1 MALRAGTRLGP
12 YEIVAPIGAGGMG
25 EVYRARDTRL
35 DRSVAIKVLASKVV
49 DDPDR
54 RQRFEREA
62 RTIASLNH
70 PNICTLYDIG
80 DHEGQPF
87 IVMEVITGET
97 LQRRLVKRPF
107 RINEILEL
115 GIQLADALDAAH
127 TKGITHRD
135 IKPANIFVTDR
146 GQAKILDFGLAKLT
160 PQRDRGEAGATIST
174 QGEQLTDPGAA
185 LGTVLYMSPE
195 QARGE
200 ELDSRTDLFALGAV
214 LYEMVTGHP
223 AFPGRTTAVVF
234 DAILNREP
242 LQSAYAPPKLEEI
255 IRNALEKDRD
265 LRYQNAADLRADLKR
280 AKRDTDSSRS
290 AEPAAR
296 GSATMSPSAVDT
308 MTTAFPPASQP
319 SAGSF
324 PGSDRSAAASSGRG
338 AMSGWDRPPSTPTG
352 WRPALYVTFGV
363 LATALVA
370 LVLLRGPW
378 FADQVG
384 SDETSGVVGPP
395 GRPRTIPMARRGR
408 LLALSDALLQSQV
421 ALATTSLAA
430 RDCLG
435 AIAYAETVLASAPDH
450 AEALRVHTE
459 ARAALDQAETA
470 LSEAQAL
477 LDAGQREQ
485 AAQAVAAALTI
496 DPSHALGV
504 QLAGQ
509 LNSQFRSEAEDARVD
524 MNQSRAAAQAAGADT
539 EDEFTQGERL
549 SREAQAQLEQEQF
562 MLATQRFL
570 EARDVFG
577 RARRAAERPDAP
589 AGSAAVGTTAE
600 AEARPLAVDQRG
612 AAPDVPPER
621 AATAPAGGAEPV
633 VPELA
638 VADAGLAPQAAAAP
652 AALEPRV
659 DDPAIREPAPPTPA
673 PSAPAPV
680 DEASAIRN
688 VIATYEQAIE
698 GKDLELYRSVK
709 PNLSAEE
716 ASQLQTSFAFVE
728 SQQIDI
734 EIISMDIRA
743 RQAFLRIAR
752 QDTIVADGRERISQ
766 SEQLITLSKTA
777 GGWVIVESR

>member
-35 DRSVAIKVLASKVV
+35 DRTVAIKVLASKVV

-70 PNICTLYDIG
+70 PNICTLFDIG

-160 PQRDRGEAGATIST
+160 PQRGPGEAGATIST
-174 QGEQLTDPGAA
+174 QNGQLTDPGAA
-185 LGTVLYMSPE
+185 IGTVLYMSPE
-195 QARGE
+195 QACGE
-200 ELDSRTDLFALGAV
+200 ELDSRTDLFSLGAV
-214 LYEMVTGHP
+214 LYEMVTCQP
-223 AFPGRTTAVVF
+223 AFPGRTTAVIF

-242 LQSAYAPPKLEEI
+242 VSPAYVPPKLEEI

-290 AEPAAR
+290 GAPAAR
-296 GSATMSPSAVDT
+296 SSATTPPSAGGT
-308 MTTAFPPASQP
+308 MTTAVPPASQP
-319 SAGSF
+319 SAGIF

-338 AMSGWDRPPSTPTG
+338 AMSEWDRPPSTPTM
-352 WRPALYVTFGV
+352 WRPAFYVTFGLLV
-363 LATALVA
+363 TALA

-384 SDETSGVVGPP
+384 SEPSEEVGPP
-395 GRPRTIPMARRGR
+395 NRPRMIPMARRGR
-408 LLALSDALLQSQV
+408 FLALSDALLQSQV

-430 RDCLG
+430 RDYQG
-435 AIAYAETVLASAPDH
+435 AIAYAETVLASAPGH
-450 AEALRVHTE
+450 AEALRVHAE

-504 QLAGQ
+504 ELAGQ
-509 LNSQFRSEAEDARVD
+509 LNSQFRSEAEGARVD
-524 MNQSRAAAQAAGADT
+524 MNQS
-539 EDEFTQGERL
+539 
-549 SREAQAQLEQEQF
+549 
-562 MLATQRFL
+562 
-570 EARDVFG
+570 
-577 RARRAAERPDAP
+577 
-589 AGSAAVGTTAE
+589 
-600 AEARPLAVDQRG
+600 
-612 AAPDVPPER
+612 
-621 AATAPAGGAEPV
+621 
-633 VPELA
+633 
-638 VADAGLAPQAAAAP
+638 
-652 AALEPRV
+652 
-659 DDPAIREPAPPTPA
+659 
-673 PSAPAPV
+673 
-680 DEASAIRN
+680 
-688 VIATYEQAIE
+688 
-698 GKDLELYRSVK
+698 
-709 PNLSAEE
+709 
-716 ASQLQTSFAFVE
+716 
-728 SQQIDI
+728 
-734 EIISMDIRA
+734 
-743 RQAFLRIAR
+743 
-752 QDTIVADGRERISQ
+752 
-766 SEQLITLSKTA
+766 
-777 GGWVIVESR
+777 

>member
-1 MALRAGTRLGP
+1 
-12 YEIVAPIGAGGMG
+12 MG
-25 EVYRARDTRL
+25 EVYRATDTRL
-35 DRSVAIKVLASKVV
+35 DRTVAIKVLASKVV

-70 PNICTLYDIG
+70 PNICTLFDIG

-160 PQRDRGEAGATIST
+160 PQRGRGEAGATIST
-174 QGEQLTDPGAA
+174 QGEPLTNPGAA
-185 LGTVLYMSPE
+185 IGTVLYMSPE

-200 ELDSRTDLFALGAV
+200 ELDSRTDLFSLGAV
-214 LYEMVTGHP
+214 LYEMVTGQP
-223 AFPGRTTAVVF
+223 AFPGRTTAVIF
-234 DAILNREP
+234 DAILNHEP
-242 LQSAYAPPKLEEI
+242 LWPAYVHPKLEEI

-280 AKRDTDSSRS
+280 AKRDTESSRS
-290 AEPAAR
+290 AAPTAR
-296 GSATMSPSAVDT
+296 SSATTPPSAGGT
-308 MTTAFPPASQP
+308 MTTALPPAGQP
-319 SAGSF
+319 SAGIF
-324 PGSDRSAAASSGRG
+324 PGSDRSAAASSGRE
-338 AMSGWDRPPSTPTG
+338 AMSEGDRPPSTPTVR
-352 WRPALYVTFGV
+352 RPAFYVTLGLLV
-363 LATALVA
+363 TALA

-384 SDETSGVVGPP
+384 SETSEEEVS
-395 GRPRTIPMARRGR
+395 
-408 LLALSDALLQSQV
+408 ALSDVLLQSQV

-430 RDCLG
+430 RDYQG

-450 AEALRVHTE
+450 AEALRVHAE

-504 QLAGQ
+504 ELAGQ
-509 LNSQFRSEAEDARVD
+509 LNSQFRSEAEGARVD

-539 EDEFTQGERL
+539 ADTEDEFAQGERL
-549 SREAQAQLEQEQF
+549 AREAQAQLEQEQF

-577 RARRAAERPDAP
+577 RARRAAERPDAT
-589 AGSAAVGTTAE
+589 AGAAAVETTAE
-600 AEARPLAVDQRG
+600 ARPPAVDQR
-612 AAPDVPPER
+612 ATAPAVPPER
-621 AATAPAGGAEPV
+621 AATAPAVGAEPV
-633 VPELA
+633 VPEPA
-638 VADAGLAPQAAAAP
+638 VADPGLAPQAAAAP

-716 ASQLQTSFAFVE
+716 ASQLQASFAFVE

-743 RQAFLRIAR
+743 R
-752 QDTIVADGRERISQ
+752 
-766 SEQLITLSKTA
+766 
-777 GGWVIVESR
+777 

>member
-1 MALRAGTRLGP
+1 M
-12 YEIVAPIGAGGMG
+12 
-25 EVYRARDTRL
+25 
-35 DRSVAIKVLASKVV
+35 
-49 DDPDR
+49 
-54 RQRFEREA
+54 
-62 RTIASLNH
+62 
-70 PNICTLYDIG
+70 
-80 DHEGQPF
+80 
-87 IVMEVITGET
+87 
-97 LQRRLVKRPF
+97 
-107 RINEILEL
+107 
-115 GIQLADALDAAH
+115 
-127 TKGITHRD
+127 
-135 IKPANIFVTDR
+135 TDR

-160 PQRDRGEAGATIST
+160 PQRGRGEAGATIST
-174 QGEQLTDPGAA
+174 QSEQLTNPGAA

-200 ELDSRTDLFALGAV
+200 ELDSRTDLFSLGAV

-242 LQSAYAPPKLEEI
+242 LQPAYAPPKLEEI
-255 IRNALEKDRD
+255 IHNALEKDRD

-280 AKRDTDSSRS
+280 AKRDTDVLRS
-290 AEPAAR
+290 AAPAAR
-296 GSATMSPSAVDT
+296 GSATMSPSAGGT
-308 MTTAFPPASQP
+308 MTAAFPPASQH

-324 PGSDRSAAASSGRG
+324 PASDRSAEASSGQG
-338 AMSGWDRPPSTPTG
+338 AMPGWDRPPSTPTG
-352 WRPALYVTFGV
+352 WRPALYVTLGV

-384 SDETSGVVGPP
+384 SETSGVVGPP
-395 GRPRTIPMARRGR
+395 SRPRMIPRAGRGR

-430 RDCLG
+430 RDYQG

-450 AEALRVHTE
+450 AEALRVHAE

-504 QLAGQ
+504 QLASQ
-509 LNSQFRSEAEDARVD
+509 LNSQFRSEAEGARVD

-549 SREAQAQLEQEQF
+549 AREAQAQLEQEQF

-600 AEARPLAVDQRG
+600 ARPPAVGQRG
-612 AAPDVPPER
+612 AAPGVPPER
-621 AATAPAGGAEPV
+621 AGTAPAVGAELV
-633 VPELA
+633 VPEPA
-638 VADAGLAPQAAAAP
+638 VADPGLAPQAAAAP

>member
-1 MALRAGTRLGP
+1 MPLTPGSTLGP
-12 YEIVAPIGAGGMG
+12 YEIQSPLGAGGMG
-25 EVYRARDTRL
+25 EVYKATDTRL
-35 DRSVAIKVLASKVV
+35 DRTVAIKVLLAHVA

-80 DHEGQPF
+80 QQDGVDYL
-87 IVMEVITGET
+87 VMEYLEGET
-97 LQRRLVKRPF
+97 LAARLTKGPLATDQVLRYAT
-107 RINEILEL
+107 E
-115 GIQLADALDAAH
+115 LADALDAAH

-160 PQRDRGEAGATIST
+160 PQRGRGEAGATIST
-174 QGEQLTDPGAA
+174 QSAQLTNPGAA

-200 ELDSRTDLFALGAV
+200 ELDSRTDLFSLGAV

-242 LQSAYAPPKLEEI
+242 LQPAYAPLKLEEI
-255 IRNALEKDRD
+255 IHNALEKDRD

-280 AKRDTDSSRS
+280 AKRDTDASRS
-290 AEPAAR
+290 TAPAAR
-296 GSATMSPSAVDT
+296 GSATMSPSAGGT
-308 MTTAFPPASQP
+308 MTAAFPPASQP
-319 SAGSF
+319 SAGSV

-338 AMSGWDRPPSTPTG
+338 AMPGWDRPPSTPTG

-384 SDETSGVVGPP
+384 SETGEEVS
-395 GRPRTIPMARRGR
+395 
-408 LLALSDALLQSQV
+408 ALSDALLQSQV
-421 ALATTSLAA
+421 ALATSSLAA
-430 RDCLG
+430 RDYQG
-435 AIAYAETVLASAPDH
+435 AIAYAEAVLASAPDH
-450 AEALRVHTE
+450 AEALRVHAE

-485 AAQAVAAALTI
+485 AAQAVAVALTI

-504 QLAGQ
+504 QLASQ
-509 LNSQFRSEAEDARVD
+509 LNSQFRSEAEGARVD

-539 EDEFTQGERL
+539 EDEFTQGEQL

-589 AGSAAVGTTAE
+589 GGFGGG
-600 AEARPLAVDQRG
+600 RDDRRG
-612 AAPDVPPER
+612 
-621 AATAPAGGAEPV
+621 
-633 VPELA
+633 
-638 VADAGLAPQAAAAP
+638 QAAS
-652 AALEPRV
+652 RG
-659 DDPAIREPAPPTPA
+659 PTW
-673 PSAPAPV
+673 SG
-680 DEASAIRN
+680 
-688 VIATYEQAIE
+688 T
-698 GKDLELYRSVK
+698 GRS
-709 PNLSAEE
+709 S
-716 ASQLQTSFAFVE
+716 
-728 SQQIDI
+728 
-734 EIISMDIRA
+734 
-743 RQAFLRIAR
+743 
-752 QDTIVADGRERISQ
+752 
-766 SEQLITLSKTA
+766 
-777 GGWVIVESR
+777 

>member
-35 DRSVAIKVLASKVV
+35 DRTVAIKVLASKVV

-97 LQRRLVKRPF
+97 LQRRLVKRRF

-160 PQRDRGEAGATIST
+160 PQRGPGEAGATIST

-200 ELDSRTDLFALGAV
+200 ELDSRTDVFSLGAV
-214 LYEMVTGHP
+214 LYEMVTGQP
-223 AFPGRTTAVVF
+223 AFPGRTTAVIF

-242 LQSAYAPPKLEEI
+242 VPSAYVPPKLEEI

-265 LRYQNAADLRADLKR
+265 LRYQNAADLRADLMR
-280 AKRDTDSSRS
+280 AKRDTDLSRS
-290 AEPAAR
+290 GAPAAR
-296 GSATMSPSAVDT
+296 SSATTPPSAGGT
-308 MTTAFPPASQP
+308 MTTAFPLALQP

-324 PGSDRSAAASSGRG
+324 RSAAASSGRG
-338 AMSGWDRPPSTPTG
+338 AMSEWDRPPSTPTV
-352 WRPALYVTFGV
+352 WRPAFYVTLGLLV
-363 LATALVA
+363 TALA
-370 LVLLRGPW
+370 LVVLRGPW
-378 FADQVG
+378 LADQVG
-384 SDETSGVVGPP
+384 SETRKEVS
-395 GRPRTIPMARRGR
+395 
-408 LLALSDALLQSQV
+408 ALSDALLQSQV

-430 RDCLG
+430 RDYQG
-435 AIAYAETVLASAPDH
+435 AIAYAEAVLAAAPEH
-450 AEALRVHTE
+450 AEALRVRAE
-459 ARAALDQAETA
+459 RRAALDQAETA
-470 LSEAQAL
+470 LSDAQAL

-485 AAQAVAAALTI
+485 AAQAVAAALTL

-504 QLAGQ
+504 ELAGQ
-509 LNSQFRSEAEDARVD
+509 LNSQFRSEAEGARAD
-524 MNQSRAAAQAAGADT
+524 MNQSRAAAQAAGAHT
-539 EDEFTQGERL
+539 EDEFAQGQQL
-549 SREAQAQLEQEQF
+549 AREAQAQLEQEQF
-562 MLATQRFL
+562 TLATQRFL

-577 RARRAAERPDAP
+577 RARRAAERPDAT
-589 AGSAAVGTTAE
+589 AGPAAVGTRTT
-600 AEARPLAVDQRG
+600 AEARPPAVGQRG
-612 AAPDVPPER
+612 AAPDVSPEGG
-621 AATAPAGGAEPV
+621 ATAPVGAEPV
-633 VPELA
+633 VPEPA
-638 VADAGLAPQAAAAP
+638 VADPGVAAQVAAAP
-652 AALEPRV
+652 AAREPAV
-659 DDPAIREPAPPTPA
+659 DDPAIREPAP
-673 PSAPAPV
+673 SAPAPSI

-743 RQAFLRIAR
+743 SQAFLRIAR
-752 QDTIVADGRERISQ
+752 RDTIVADGRERISQ
-766 SEQLITLSKTA
+766 TEQLITLSKTA